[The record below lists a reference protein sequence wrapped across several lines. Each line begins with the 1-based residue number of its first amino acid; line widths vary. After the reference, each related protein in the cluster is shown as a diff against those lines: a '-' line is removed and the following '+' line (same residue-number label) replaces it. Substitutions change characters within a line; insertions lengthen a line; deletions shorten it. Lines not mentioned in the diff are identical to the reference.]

1 MSRIGWLDL
10 SNGVSGDMLLGA
22 LVDAGVPL
30 DVLRDALAPLGVPIG
45 LRAEEVRRGGLRA
58 VRVHVDAPE
67 AGQPHRTWADVRLL
81 LDRLPEPLRSSAAA
95 VFEALARAEAGVHG
109 VRPEEVH
116 FHEVG
121 ALDAIGDVVGVC
133 AGVAALGL
141 DRLVVSPIALGGGS
155 ADTAHGRIPVPG
167 PAVLA
172 LLAAAGAPAAGGPDD
187 EELATPTGV
196 ALATTLADGHGPMPP
211 MRPAR
216 TGVGAGGRDPAHRPN
231 AVRLVVGEPATS
243 TPAASV
249 HHAEDLVVLEAN
261 VDDLDPRAW
270 PTVLDALLAAGAL
283 DAWLTPVLMKKGRP
297 AHVVAALAPPAGAGA
312 VRAVLF
318 RETPTL
324 GVRETPTRRHA
335 LARAFRTVDL
345 DGQPVA
351 VKLGLAPDGRVLNAM
366 PEWEDVAR
374 AAAALDRP
382 VKQVLARAL
391 GLADRLTPADPEPVE
406 AVDDHT

>member
-1 MSRIGWLDL
+1 MSRVGWLDL

-22 LVDAGVPL
+22 LVDAGVAL
-30 DVLRDALAPLGVPIG
+30 DDLRAALAPLDVPVT

-81 LDRLPEPLRSSAAA
+81 LDRLPGPLRTSSSA
-95 VFEALARAEAGVHG
+95 VFRALAQAEAGVHG

-121 ALDAIGDVVGVC
+121 ALDAVADVVGVC

-141 DRLVVSPIALGGGS
+141 DRLVVSPVALGGGS
-155 ADTAHGRIPVPG
+155 ARTAHGRIPVPG

-172 LLAAAGAPAAGGPDD
+172 LLAAAGAPASGGPDD

-196 ALATTLADGHGPMPP
+196 ALATTLASGFGTMPP
-211 MRPAR
+211 MRPER

-231 AVRLVVGEPATS
+231 AARLVVGELLG
-243 TPAASV
+243 AAP
-249 HHAEDLVVLEAN
+249 AEDLLLVEAT
-261 VDDLDPRAW
+261 VDDLDPRVW
-270 PTVLDALLAAGAL
+270 PAVIAALLAAGAR
-283 DAWLTPVLMKKGRP
+283 DAWLTPVLVKKGRP
-297 AHVVAALAPPAGAGA
+297 GHVVTALTGPAAADA

-318 RETPTL
+318 AETTTL

-335 LARAFRTVDL
+335 LARAFRTVDV

-351 VKLGLAPDGRVLNAM
+351 VKLGLTPEGRVLNAM
-366 PEWEDVAR
+366 PEWDDVAR
-374 AAAALDRP
+374 AAAALGRP
-382 VKQVLARAL
+382 AKQVLARAL
-391 GLADRLTPADPEPVE
+391 GLAEHLTTADPPEDD
-406 AVDDHT
+406 DDHA

>member
-22 LVDAGVPL
+22 LVDAGVAL
-30 DVLRDALAPLGVPIG
+30 DDLRAALAPLDVPVT

-58 VRVHVDAPE
+58 VHVHVDAPE

-81 LDRLPEPLRSSAAA
+81 LDRLPEPLRSSSAA
-95 VFEALARAEAGVHG
+95 VFEALARAEAHVHG

-121 ALDAIGDVVGVC
+121 ALDAIADVVGVC
-133 AGVAALGL
+133 AGFAELGL

-172 LLAAAGAPAAGGPDD
+172 LLAATGAPAHGGPDD
-187 EELATPTGV
+187 QELATPTGV
-196 ALATTLADGHGPMPP
+196 ALATTLADGWGAMPAV
-211 MRPAR
+211 RVGR

-231 AVRLVVGEPATS
+231 AVRLVVGESAAPSTGAEELLLVEAT
-243 TPAASV
+243 
-249 HHAEDLVVLEAN
+249 

-270 PTVLDALLAAGAL
+270 PGVLAALLAAGSR

-297 AHVVAALAPPAGAGA
+297 AHLVTALTEPAATDA

-318 RETPTL
+318 AETPTL
-324 GVRETPTRRHA
+324 GVRETPTRRYA

-345 DGQPVA
+345 DGQPIA
-351 VKLGLAPDGRVLNAM
+351 VKLGLAADGRVLNAM
-366 PEWEDVAR
+366 PEWEDVVR

-382 VKQVLARAL
+382 VKQVLAQAQ
-391 GLADRLTPADPEPVE
+391 GLAAGLDPAGDG
-406 AVDDHT
+406 